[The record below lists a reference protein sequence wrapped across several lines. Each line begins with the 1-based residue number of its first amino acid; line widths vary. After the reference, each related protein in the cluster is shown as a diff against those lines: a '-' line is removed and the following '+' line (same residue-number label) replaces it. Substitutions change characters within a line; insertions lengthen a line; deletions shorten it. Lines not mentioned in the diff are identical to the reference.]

1 MLSDSLW
8 SIYLGEKIGDLIL
21 YSNMLGAFFLVCAA
35 VYLYKGNSGMTSFCA
50 VSGLFLGSIAAF
62 TPKEKFIGQVVE
74 KVACEQIL
82 KTEIART
89 LKQVPVVVDKRL
101 REEIPKIPRQVG
113 DQIEGAVRKEMQ
125 DLAGSCAEGIWDR
138 L

>member
-8 SIYLGEKIGDLIL
+8 NLYLSEKIGDLIL

-35 VYLYKGNSGMTSFCA
+35 IYLYRKESGMTSFCA
-50 VSGLFLGSIAAF
+50 VSGLFLVSIAAF

-89 LKQVPVVVDKRL
+89 LKEVPLVVDRRL
-101 REEIPKIPRQVG
+101 REEIPKIPKQVG
-113 DQIEGAVRKEMQ
+113 DQLEGAVRKEMK
-125 DLAGSCAEGIWDR
+125 DLAGNCAEGIWDKF
-138 L
+138 

>member
-21 YSNMLGAFFLVCAA
+21 YSNMLGAFFLICAA
-35 VYLYKGNSGMTSFCA
+35 IYLYRRNSGMTSFCT
-50 VSGLFLGSIAAF
+50 VSGIVLVSIAAF

-89 LKQVPVVVDKRL
+89 LKEVPLVVDRRL
-101 REEIPKIPRQVG
+101 REEIPTIPRQVG
-113 DQIEGAVRKEMQ
+113 DQLEGAVRKEMR
-125 DLAGSCAEGIWDR
+125 DLAGSCAEGIWDK